1 MGEDDERPES
11 LPDDS
16 NPLHFETEYAGRPPS
31 IAIVE
36 AIAAIEDVTPTD
48 VEFTL
53 YEQLDPE
60 ALDTLF
66 DEQNDPEETEA
77 DVVAEF
83 HIDDYTVQV
92 TADGQLTVTM
102 PEAD

>member
-1 MGEDDERPES
+1 M
-11 LPDDS
+11 
-16 NPLHFETEYAGRPPS
+16 
-31 IAIVE
+31 
-36 AIAAIEDVTPTD
+36 
-48 VEFTL
+48 

-66 DEQNDPEETEA
+66 DNRDEPEETEV

-92 TADGQLTVTM
+92 TAGGQLTVTL